1 MSLQTDVYDLMQPI
15 IGGVVIFA
23 DQNKPRP
30 PLPYS
35 VIKINSVRYVNQD
48 HYGDPDSNGIQTVK
62 GDREFTL
69 NVQMFG
75 ESDVVSLLGGVVDR
89 LRLTTNIDKFMAK
102 KLTAF
107 NTEAVT
113 DISALLDSTVIEKRA
128 SVDIFMRYKSSLT
141 DNVGVIGAVNVEG
154 DDDSSAPKYTITVVD
169 N

>member
-15 IGGVVIFA
+15 IGGVVILA
-23 DQNKPRP
+23 DQNSPRP

-48 HYGDPDSNGIQTVK
+48 HYGDPDNAGIQTVK

-75 ESDVVSLLGGVVDR
+75 ESDVVSSLSGVVDR
-89 LRLTTNIDKFMAK
+89 LRLTTNIDKFMSK

-141 DNVGVIGAVNVEG
+141 DNVGIIETASIEG

>member
-15 IGGVVIFA
+15 IGGVVILA
-23 DQNKPRP
+23 DQNSPRP

-48 HYGDPDSNGIQTVK
+48 HYGDPDNAGIQTVK

-75 ESDVVSLLGGVVDR
+75 ESDVVSSLSGVVDR
-89 LRLTTNIDKFMAK
+89 LRLTTNIDKFMSK

-141 DNVGVIGAVNVEG
+141 DNVGIIETASIEG
-154 DDDSSAPKYTITVVD
+154 DDDSSAPKYTSTAVD